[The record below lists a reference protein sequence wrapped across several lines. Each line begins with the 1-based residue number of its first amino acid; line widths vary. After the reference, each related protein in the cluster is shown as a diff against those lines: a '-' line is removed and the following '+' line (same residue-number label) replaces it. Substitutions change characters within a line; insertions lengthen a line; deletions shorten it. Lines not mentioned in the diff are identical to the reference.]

1 MDSGIFLPQIC
12 PKNLGSVLVTP
23 RWPPLQSNDLKTTR
37 IDIGVDVCQ
46 ARTEQRPFLADLVNQ
61 SGLALDPILSTETV
75 AFEQDGETLYE
86 FKYLE
91 TDLCGV
97 ACNSFIASASVV
109 EHMREK
115 HVFSALRS
123 VQTKF
128 RTCMVE
134 LFLGYF
140 ASRELGCSACAVSL
154 DHQVNEFARVQDR
167 HLVCEEAGFPR
178 NKHFGKYYGSPV
190 EERGEPG
197 SFKPCPP
204 SWFSQ
209 TMGATAPGE
218 TSVSN
223 TTFASPLIRP

>member
-1 MDSGIFLPQIC
+1 M
-12 PKNLGSVLVTP
+12 
-23 RWPPLQSNDLKTTR
+23 
-37 IDIGVDVCQ
+37 CQ

-61 SGLALDPILSTETV
+61 SGLALDPILSSETV
-75 AFEQDGETLYE
+75 AFEHDGETLYE

-97 ACNSFIASASVV
+97 ACNSFLASASVV

-140 ASRELGCSACAVSL
+140 ASRELGCSACEISL
-154 DHQVNEFARVQDR
+154 DHKVDEFARVRDMQ
-167 HLVCEEAGFPR
+167 LVCEEAGFPR

-197 SFKPCPP
+197 RFNPCPP
-204 SWFSQ
+204 SYFSL
-209 TMGATAPGE
+209 MMAAATPGE
-218 TSVSN
+218 TSVPN
-223 TTFASPLIRP
+223 TTFGSPTMRP